1 MQRVV
6 LPVMPPELGQLSG
19 INSLILA
26 PRSALMMRFW
36 PSPCCPAPGLGAR
49 LVALRFPSGTKNLP
63 ASGHSS
69 GGEPRLP
76 VRGAA

>member
-26 PRSALMMRFW
+26 SRSALMMGFW
-36 PSPCCPAPGLGAR
+36 PSPYCPAAGMGAP
-49 LVALRFPSGTKNLP
+49 LVALRFPQGARNVP
-63 ASGHSS
+63 ASGHSG